1 MDKSEILKRIN
12 ELSELIEFH
21 SKNYYVLD
29 DPQISDFEFD
39 ALMNELKKLEKENP
53 EFAFETSPTRR
64 VGGEVL
70 STFEKVEHKVQMASL
85 QDVFS
90 FSEVEEFVNKCKTEL
105 DSPVFVVEPKI
116 DGLSVSL
123 EYENGVF
130 KIGSTR

>member
-29 DPQISDFEFD
+29 NPQISDFEFD

-53 EFAFETSPTRR
+53 EFAFDTSPTRR

-70 STFEKVEHKVQMASL
+70 STFEIGRASCRER
-85 QDVFS
+85 V
-90 FSEVEEFVNKCKTEL
+90 
-105 DSPVFVVEPKI
+105 
-116 DGLSVSL
+116 
-123 EYENGVF
+123 
-130 KIGSTR
+130 